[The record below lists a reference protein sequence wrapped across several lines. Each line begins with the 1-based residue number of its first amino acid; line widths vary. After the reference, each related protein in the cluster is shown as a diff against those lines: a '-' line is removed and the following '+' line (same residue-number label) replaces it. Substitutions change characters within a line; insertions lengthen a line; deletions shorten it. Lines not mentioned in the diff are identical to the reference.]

1 MHKAIEKRLVFGQR
15 ISLTPVDERM
25 LRNAFDYMA
34 GYTKRITLASLVED
48 KTNEINEL
56 TNKYPKML
64 SDIKNTKKNNVITE
78 NKSEYDAA
86 IDEYYIKKEELT
98 TLEEKYTAHLASND
112 HKITLKDLESLTK
125 KLGANI
131 SKRYL
136 QHMIWEID
144 EDTDEAICWDEFQLT
159 YYRNISDT
167 TQIEP
172 SGFFRILEFMTFDEQ
187 HKGYIV
193 EDDCMELLFAR
204 YGSGKLEKE
213 LHLIFGAKLR
223 AAGGDGKLDL
233 PGFLSSV
240 QSRSGGRIAFVV

>member
-1 MHKAIEKRLVFGQR
+1 MRKAIEKRLVFGQW

-34 GYTKRITLASLVED
+34 GYTKRVKLASLVEE
-48 KTNEINEL
+48 KTNEINTL
-56 TNKYPKML
+56 TTKYPKML
-64 SDIKNTKKNNVITE
+64 SDIKMSNKNSVISE

-86 IDEYYIKKEELT
+86 IDEYYVKKEELNI
-98 TLEEKYTAHLASND
+98 LEEKYSAHMAHND
-112 HKITLKDLESLTK
+112 HKITLRDLESLTK

-159 YYRNISDT
+159 YYRNINDT

-172 SGFFRILEFMTFDEQ
+172 SEFFRVLEFMTFDEQ

-193 EDDCMELLFAR
+193 EDDCMEMLFAR

-213 LHLIFGAKLR
+213 LQLIFGNKLR